1 MVSKKAS
8 RKPVDQD
15 QPAAVLV
22 ALSGGPD
29 SVALL
34 HLLVEKA
41 KAEGGRVYAAHVNYR
56 LRGAES
62 EQDERFCREL
72 CKRLKVRL
80 FVRRLRAGELAK
92 GNLQAR
98 ARRIRYEFF
107 DAMCRKH
114 EIDAIAIGHNK
125 SDNVETLLMNLGRG
139 AGTFGLG
146 GIRKRT
152 GKIIRPLLEWTRGEI
167 EAYLGKHQLAH
178 RVDSSN
184 LTENY
189 LRNRVRRRVL
199 PVLREVLGA
208 QSISAFDRSARV
220 LAEHE
225 EYLRQIGEEIL
236 VRESTRTA
244 FGKIVLDLT
253 KLRAYHPLVRRIV
266 LALCFERMSGSL
278 QDFDFEAT
286 ERFLRVLERGEG
298 RVDLKRG
305 LVAEVCNERVY
316 LHHAKSAVAPKPLAV
331 KRSGTSKLA
340 EYGISLRLSSATAW
354 RRNERIPRG
363 DGCSELIDADAL
375 KGRLTVRTMRAGD
388 RFRPLG
394 LNGDKKLSDFFIDR
408 KVDRPV
414 REEIPL
420 LLAGRKIIW
429 VIGQALADEVKV
441 TDKTERVIKLE
452 VASYRGL

>member
-1 MVSKKAS
+1 MG
-8 RKPVDQD
+8 QE

-34 HLLVEKA
+34 HLLAEKA
-41 KAEGGRVYAAHVNYR
+41 KAEGGRVCAAHVNYR
-56 LRGAES
+56 LRAAES
-62 EQDERFCREL
+62 DRDERFCREL

-80 FVRRLRAGELAK
+80 FVKKLTAGELAQ

-107 DAMCRKH
+107 EELCRKH
-114 EIDAIAIGHNK
+114 RLDAIAIGHNK

-146 GIRKRT
+146 GIRKRA
-152 GKIIRPLLEWTRGEI
+152 GKIIRPLLDWTRGEI
-167 EAYLGKHQLAH
+167 EAYLRRHRLAH
-178 RVDSSN
+178 RLDSSN

-208 QSISAFDRSARV
+208 QSISAFDRSAQV

-236 VRESTRTA
+236 ARESTRTA
-244 FGKIVLDLT
+244 FGKIILDLT
-253 KLRAYHPLVRRIV
+253 KMRAYHPLVRRIV
-266 LALCFERMSGSL
+266 LALCFERLSGSL
-278 QDFDFEAT
+278 QDFDFDAT
-286 ERFLRVLERGEG
+286 ERFLRVLERGGG

-305 LVAEVCNERVY
+305 LVVEVRNERVY
-316 LHHAKSAVAPKPLAV
+316 LYYAKSTIIPKPLAV
-331 KRSGTSKLA
+331 KRNGATKLA
-340 EYGISLRLSSATAW
+340 AFGISLEIGSATAW
-354 RRNERIPRG
+354 RRNKRIPCG
-363 DGCSELIDADAL
+363 DGTSELIDADAL
-375 KGRLTVRTMRAGD
+375 KGKLTVRTMRAGD

-394 LNGDKKLSDFFIDR
+394 MSGIKKLSDFFIDR
-408 KVDRPV
+408 KIDRPV

-441 TDKTERVIKLE
+441 TDNTKRVIKLE